1 MVKKVLTIIIH
12 NITQV
17 TYFLIK
23 FLNFITINFRNFS
36 TILYIVKLLSML
48 FVPNIDKFL
57 TIFLLSPKLPYLSAF
72 LALLPFQS
80 HPSPHL
86 QNLPIYTHF
95 STKCRTCSKTHKI
108 KPYFPSDHTHSNRSN
123 PKKFLENKGFFLLRS
138 ISRSHSTEHH
148 LSNHVLTILFR
159 KLSYNSRLLA

>member
-1 MVKKVLTIIIH
+1 MVKKVLTIIIQ

-57 TIFLLSPKLPYLSAF
+57 TIFLLSPKLPYLSVF

-86 QNLPIYTHF
+86 QNLPIYTDF
-95 STKCRTCSKTHKI
+95 SIKHRTSIKTAKNSLYFLPDHTTQITQNKKNPLKI
-108 KPYFPSDHTHSNRSN
+108 KASSYFTAYPDH
-123 PKKFLENKGFFLLRS
+123 
-138 ISRSHSTEHH
+138 
-148 LSNHVLTILFR
+148 ILPNAI
-159 KLSYNSRLLA
+159 Y

>member
-1 MVKKVLTIIIH
+1 MVKKVLTIIIQ

-86 QNLPIYTHF
+86 QNLPIYTDF
-95 STKCRTCSKTHKI
+95 SIKHRTSFKMSKNP
-108 KPYFPSDHTHSNRSN
+108 PYFLPDHIHSNH
-123 PKKFLENKGFFLLRS
+123 PKQKESLENKGFFLLHS
-138 ISRSHSTEHH
+138 ISRSHSTERH
-148 LSNHVLTILFR
+148 LLNHILTILFC

>member
-1 MVKKVLTIIIH
+1 MVKKVLTIIIQ

-48 FVPNIDKFL
+48 FVSNIDNFL

-72 LALLPFQS
+72 S
-80 HPSPHL
+80 HSYLFHYPQVLYP
-86 QNLPIYTHF
+86 QNLPIYANF
-95 STKCRTCSKTHKI
+95 STKYRTAYKTSKNPH
-108 KPYFPSDHTHSNRSN
+108 YFTSNHTHSNRSN
-123 PKKFLENKGFFLLRS
+123 PKESLENKGFFLLHS

-148 LSNHVLTILFR
+148 LLNHILTILFS